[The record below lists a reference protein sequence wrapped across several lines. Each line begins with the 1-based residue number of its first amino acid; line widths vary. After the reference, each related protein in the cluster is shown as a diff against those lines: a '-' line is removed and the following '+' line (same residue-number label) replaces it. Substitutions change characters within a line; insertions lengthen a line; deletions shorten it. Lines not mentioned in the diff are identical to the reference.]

1 MNSWGPHVMVLPM
14 LALWRGRKTGL
25 AGRKVGHCDWSAGR
39 LGQGP
44 DLRWDGH
51 NPDLRDISEE

>member
-1 MNSWGPHVMVLPM
+1 MVLPM